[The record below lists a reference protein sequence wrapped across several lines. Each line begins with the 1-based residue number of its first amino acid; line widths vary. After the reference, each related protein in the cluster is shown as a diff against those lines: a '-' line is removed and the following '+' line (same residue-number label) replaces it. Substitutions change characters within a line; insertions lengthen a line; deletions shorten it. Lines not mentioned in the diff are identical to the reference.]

1 MKRKNL
7 IAWLVALALL
17 LSGTALAAEKEL
29 VVYSEEDLARAK
41 EYTDTLD
48 TSGKTYDEHLTICLL
63 YTSRCV

>member
-48 TSGKTYDEHLTICLL
+48 TSGKTYDEHLNFINSDM
-63 YTSRCV
+63 YQPD